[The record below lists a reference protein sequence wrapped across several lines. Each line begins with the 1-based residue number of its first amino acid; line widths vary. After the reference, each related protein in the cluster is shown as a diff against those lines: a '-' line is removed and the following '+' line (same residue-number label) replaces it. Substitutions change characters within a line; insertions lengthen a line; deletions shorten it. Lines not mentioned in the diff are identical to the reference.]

1 MMFGLSTLGVLHT
14 ALSLSA
20 LVSGLIVVG
29 GLLASRRL
37 DALTALYLAS
47 ALATTVTGFGFPGS
61 FGIPQAIG
69 VMALLVLLVAILARY
84 AFRLAG
90 PWRATYAVAAVLGV
104 WSMVFFT
111 IGEAFL
117 RLPVLK
123 AMAPTLTELPFGL
136 AQVAALALFV
146 ALAVAAAKAFRPE
159 ARAR

>member
-1 MMFGLSTLGVLHT
+1 MIFGLSTLGVLHT
-14 ALSLSA
+14 ALSLLA

-29 GLLASRRL
+29 GLLAGRRL
-37 DALTALYLAS
+37 DAVTALYLAS
-47 ALATTVTGFGFPGS
+47 ALATTVSGFGFPG

-69 VMALLVLLVAILARY
+69 VIALLVLLVAILARY
-84 AFRLAG
+84 VFRLAG
-90 PWRATYAVAAVLGV
+90 RWRATYAVAAVLGV

-136 AQVAALALFV
+136 AQLAALALFV
-146 ALAVAAAKAFRPE
+146 ALAVAAARTFRNE
-159 ARAR
+159 AQAG